1 MSTWLVRFRI
11 VFTVFATLTIVSL
24 ATHSQAADTFKTY
37 VKQGDYDDVRFEL
50 TEAIVARGLKLDLN
64 GHVADML
71 KRTGADLGDSTPIY
85 KQGEYFLFCSAK
97 LSRDMMKADPAT
109 IGFCPFTLFL
119 YETSAKPGEIVVGYR
134 RFPDVKNEAASKA
147 LGAVDA
153 LLDGIARQA
162 IE

>member
-1 MSTWLVRFRI
+1 MRELPVPIRTVIVVFVVLTSLV
-11 VFTVFATLTIVSL
+11 LT
-24 ATHSQAADTFKTY
+24 TDGRAADTFKTY

-97 LSRDMMKADPAT
+97 LSRDMMAVDPAF

-134 RFPDVKNEAASKA
+134 RFPDVKSEAARKA

-153 LLDGIARQA
+153 LLDGVARQA

>member
-1 MSTWLVRFRI
+1 MLIAVLACILV
-11 VFTVFATLTIVSL
+11 VTE
-24 ATHSQAADTFKTY
+24 SQAADTFKTY
-37 VKQGDYDDVRFEL
+37 IKQGDYDDVRFEL

-71 KRTGADLGDSTPIY
+71 KRTGTDLGDSTPIY

-97 LSRDMMKADPAT
+97 LSRDIMKADPAF

-134 RFPDVKNEAASKA
+134 RFPEEKNEAASNA

-162 IE
+162 VE

>member
-1 MSTWLVRFRI
+1 MRALPVPFR
-11 VFTVFATLTIVSL
+11 VLFAVLAVLTFLSSAIEG
-24 ATHSQAADTFKTY
+24 QAADTFKTY

-71 KRTGADLGDSTPIY
+71 KRTGADLGDNTPIY
-85 KQGEYFLFCSAK
+85 KQGEYFIFCSAK
-97 LSRDMMKADPAT
+97 LSRDIMKADPAT

-119 YETSAKPGEIVVGYR
+119 YETSAKPGEIIVGYR
-134 RFPDVKNEAASKA
+134 RFPKGNNEAASKA
-147 LGAVDA
+147 LAAVDA

-162 IE
+162 VE